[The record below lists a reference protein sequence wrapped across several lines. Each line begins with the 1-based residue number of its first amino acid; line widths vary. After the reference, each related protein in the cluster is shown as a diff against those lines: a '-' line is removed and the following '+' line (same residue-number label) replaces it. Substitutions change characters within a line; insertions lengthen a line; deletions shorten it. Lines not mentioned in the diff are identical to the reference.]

1 MKQDIIIARLAEPLQ
16 LNSGQS
22 LPRILPGPMEGLM
35 HPVFCLASS
44 RLKLLDIWMTPF
56 LRISNAV
63 PRHGKIR
70 QFLEPFTDSGLP
82 VILQLMGTCSDLL
95 AETAVICQQFKLA
108 GINLNFACPSRQ
120 VVRSNAGGWML
131 QRPKLMLKMVE
142 TIKFACP
149 ELSLSVKLRSGFA
162 DWREMNNFIP
172 ELVQSGTLDF
182 IAVHFRTVEEAYL
195 PVEGGWERMACAVQ
209 LAGNIPVIASGDI
222 FSVDDALGMVRKS
235 GCAGVMAA
243 RGLLK
248 DPFIIR
254 RIQSAASGETLQDD
268 LEYNRSLFF
277 NTLLQV
283 ARENP
288 ERYWSRQKFVE
299 FANFI
304 WGRNHPVFEKIKTL
318 SNDELFQF
326 QI

>member
-1 MKQDIIIARLAEPLQ
+1 MKQNITIARLAEPLK
-16 LNSGQS
+16 LNSGQN

-35 HPVFCLASS
+35 HPVFCLAAS
-44 RLKLLDIWMTPF
+44 RLKLLDVWMTPF

-63 PRHGKIR
+63 PRYGKIC

-82 VILQLMGTCSDLL
+82 VILQLMGTCPDLL
-95 AETAVICQQFKLA
+95 AETAGLYQQFNLA

-131 QRPKLMLKMVE
+131 QRPELMLKMVGI
-142 TIKFACP
+142 IKSACP

-172 ELVQSGTLDF
+172 ELAQSGNLDF

-195 PVEGGWERMACAVQ
+195 PVEGGRERMTRAVQ

-222 FSVDDALGMVRKS
+222 FSVDDALKMVCDS
-235 GCAGVMAA
+235 GSAGIMAA

-248 DPFIIR
+248 DPFLIR
-254 RIQSAASGETLQDD
+254 RIQAAASGETRLDD
-268 LEYNRSLFF
+268 LEHNRALLF

-288 ERYWSRQKFVE
+288 ERYWSRPKFVE

-304 WGRNHPVFEKIKTL
+304 WGRNHSVFEKIKTL
-318 SNDELFQF
+318 SNDELFHF